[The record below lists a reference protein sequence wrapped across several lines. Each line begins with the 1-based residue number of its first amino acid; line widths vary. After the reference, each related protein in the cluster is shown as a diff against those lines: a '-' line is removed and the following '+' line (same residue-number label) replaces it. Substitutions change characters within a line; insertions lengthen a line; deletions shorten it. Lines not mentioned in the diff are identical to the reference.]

1 MGVGRFDDR
10 EGAGAGRHRPSQ
22 KGGPEANA
30 LGRSRGGLTTKVH
43 VAADA
48 LGLPVR
54 IIVAPGHR
62 GDVLQGRALI
72 DRLTPGHVIADMAY
86 DAGHFRSAIAAAGA
100 TATIPSHPDRSRRIA
115 CDWRMYRERNLVERL
130 VGRLKQFRRVGTRYD
145 KLLATFRGFVLI
157 AAVCLW
163 LR

>member
-1 MGVGRFDDR
+1 MGIGRFNDR
-10 EGAGAGRHRPSQ
+10 ESAGAGRPRSAQ
-22 KGGPEANA
+22 KGGPQTNA

-54 IIVAPGHR
+54 ILVAPGHR
-62 GDVLQGRALI
+62 GDVLHGRALI
-72 DRLTPGHVIADMAY
+72 DDLAPGHVIADMAY
-86 DAGHFRSAIAAAGA
+86 DAGHFRDAIAAAGA
-100 TATIPSHPDRSRRIA
+100 TATIPSHPDRSNRIA

-130 VGRLKQFRRVGTRYD
+130 IGRLKQFRRVATRYD
-145 KLLATFRGFVLI
+145 KLAANFRGFVLI